1 MARMKTLGIS
11 KNTKIAS
18 ENGMTLYLLIL
29 PGKLLANVFIKKY
42 FRPMVSYY
50 LCLLPF
56 TIYIIPI
63 KN

>member
-18 ENGMTLYLLIL
+18 ENDMTLIIL

-42 FRPMVSYY
+42 FGPMVSYY